1 MPIELNLIEEFD
13 ILTEFQF
20 PDYIYSIDTIE
31 EQIVFSKYINSLS
44 NHRILLLHREIFDF
58 PFVLAGLKEG
68 QMETIIKDSAQ
79 ELKDN
84 LIFNFS
90 ETGFLDEIT
99 AFVDELDKR
108 SGTTENSTR
117 LKNIL
122 QYLKDN
128 KYII

>member
-1 MPIELNLIEEFD
+1 MPTELDLIEEFD

-20 PDYIYSIDTIE
+20 PDYIYSIDTTE

-68 QMETIIKDSAQ
+68 QAETIIKDSAQ

-90 ETGFLDEIT
+90 EIGLLDDIT
-99 AFVDELDKR
+99 TFVDELDKR
-108 SGTTENSTR
+108 SGSTENSTR

-128 KYII
+128 KYIV

>member
-1 MPIELNLIEEFD
+1 MPTELDLIEEFD

-20 PDYIYSIDTIE
+20 PDYIYSIDTTE

-68 QMETIIKDSAQ
+68 QVETIIKDSAQ

-90 ETGFLDEIT
+90 EIGLLDDIT
-99 AFVDELDKR
+99 TFIDELDKR
-108 SGTTENSTR
+108 SGSTENSTR

-122 QYLKDN
+122 QYLRDN
-128 KYII
+128 KYIV